1 LKNPVAVT
9 EVNVAA
15 PPTPAIQFSPP
26 PTLNTNA
33 PEASV
38 EFMIASPPPV
48 LFDVNVICALPA
60 PLHVLLNLH
69 HQLYLLRYF
78 QLSKG

>member
-9 EVNVAA
+9 LEVNVAA
-15 PPTPAIQFSPP
+15 PPTPAILNFSPP

-48 LFDVNVICALPA
+48 LFDNVI
-60 PLHVLLNLH
+60 LLQLQR
-69 HQLYLLRYF
+69 QLYC
-78 QLSKG
+78 